1 MTSIKIPTPLRP
13 YTANQSEVTVTG
25 TTVGEALAD
34 LVAQFPDLRPH
45 LFNGAE
51 LRDFVNVFLGE
62 EDIRFLYGVDTPL
75 DPNARLRIVPAIAG
89 GKNED
94 SIGSERNVDHS
105 ALRINQVFII
115 GLLVLAFVLDAP
127 ALAAFVAAVMLI
139 GAARPG
145 AELFKLVY
153 WGILR
158 PAGIVRPD
166 VIPDNPEPHRF
177 AQGLGGIFAG
187 LGALALFAG
196 ASAIGW
202 ALTWLVVAL
211 ASLNLFFGWCAGC
224 NVYYLLNRLGAP
236 GFNRQ
241 RVKAR
246 Q

>member
-1 MTSIKIPTPLRP
+1 MASIKLPTPLRP
-13 YTANQSEVTVTG
+13 YTANQAEVAVQG
-25 TTVGEALAD
+25 VTVGEALAD
-34 LVAQFPDLRPH
+34 LTARFPDLRPH
-45 LFNGAE
+45 LFDGE
-51 LRDFVNVFLGE
+51 DLRTFVNVFVGE
-62 EDIRFLYGVDTPL
+62 EDIRFLHGLDTPL
-75 DPNARLRIVPAIAG
+75 DPDARLRIVPAIAG
-89 GKNED
+89 GED
-94 SIGSERNVDHS
+94 RNPVDAGRSVDHS
-105 ALRINQVFII
+105 ALRINQAFII

-127 ALAAFVAAVMLI
+127 ALAAFVAAVMLV

-145 AELFKLVY
+145 AELFKLFY

-177 AQGLGGIFAG
+177 AQGLGGVCAG

-196 ASAIGW
+196 ASGVGW

-224 NVYYLLNRLGAP
+224 NVYYLLGRLGVP
-236 GFNRQ
+236 GFDRQ